1 MSDHFSH
8 RPPGDTADVG
18 GPDGHWA
25 RSQSGSGTVTMAAEE
40 PSRSLR
46 RTATAIQG
54 LSPGYFPFVMATS
67 IISTGTFVL
76 GPSWLSRA
84 LLMIASAGFVVLIV
98 AIVIQ
103 LVLFRPSVA
112 AGFRD
117 PSRVFGLFAI
127 AAGMNV
133 LGLRL
138 ADAGHPLATGILA
151 RRGCRGVARTDL
163 RGACQP
169 ARPIA

>member
-1 MSDHFSH
+1 MSDPF
-8 RPPGDTADVG
+8 RQAGDDVDAPGSRTITIAGD
-18 GPDGHWA
+18 
-25 RSQSGSGTVTMAAEE
+25 E
-40 PSRSLR
+40 PWGSLR

-54 LSPGYFPFVMATS
+54 LSPGYFPFVMASS
-67 IISTGTFVL
+67 IISTGTFLL
-76 GPSWLSRA
+76 GPSWLTRA
-84 LLMIASAGFVVLIV
+84 LLVIASAGCVVLIV

-112 AGFRD
+112 ASFRD
-117 PSRVFGLFAI
+117 PDRVFGLFAI